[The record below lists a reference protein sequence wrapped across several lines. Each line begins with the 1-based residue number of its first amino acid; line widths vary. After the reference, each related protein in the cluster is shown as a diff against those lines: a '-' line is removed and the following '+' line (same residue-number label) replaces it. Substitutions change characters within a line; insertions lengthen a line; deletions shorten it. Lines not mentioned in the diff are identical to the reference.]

1 MIAESLSWLINN
13 SFSVPTQVK
22 VVGCGS
28 WLSYRRGVWLTR
40 TADLHD
46 GDQLPAAWRME
57 RALHNMQTKSY
68 NLVPGKGRLGLA
80 GRAHSDGGAS
90 GGHSG
95 VGLLPPT
102 DQPRHYS
109 DTDVGPPVVMAKIRW
124 SGHN

>member
-1 MIAESLSWLINN
+1 MMEISCLQL
-13 SFSVPTQVK
+13 
-22 VVGCGS
+22 
-28 WLSYRRGVWLTR
+28 GVW
-40 TADLHD
+40 
-46 GDQLPAAWRME
+46 
-57 RALHNMQTKSY
+57 
-68 NLVPGKGRLGLA
+68 KGPCIICKPKATTWSQARGGLA

>member
-1 MIAESLSWLINN
+1 MAQL
-13 SFSVPTQVK
+13 QA
-22 VVGCGS
+22 
-28 WLSYRRGVWLTR
+28 RGVV
-40 TADLHD
+40 
-46 GDQLPAAWRME
+46 DQNLQLGVWKGPCIICKPKATTWSQE
-57 RALHNMQTKSY
+57 R
-68 NLVPGKGRLGLA
+68 GGLA

-90 GGHSG
+90 GGHSR